1 MFLLWSCIIL
11 KLWYLFNSNGCEVK
25 TKSKLN
31 YYHQGLNNLVSLE
44 VILTLPIFKLILIGT
59 EMILTAYRIVKSL
72 AVSAGLLNVAVLVV
86 FCLLVW
92 VFLKCILLDLNRICG
107 LSQFL
112 LLFHIRFSS
121 FLGSMGNI
129 IKVAWFAA
137 WYEVSVTNP
146 AGAECCGSWMVLR
159 KQPSL
164 EGRRLWE

>member
-1 MFLLWSCIIL
+1 M
-11 KLWYLFNSNGCEVK
+11 
-25 TKSKLN
+25 
-31 YYHQGLNNLVSLE
+31 VSLE

-92 VFLKCILLDLNRICG
+92 VFLKCVLLDLNRICG

-121 FLGSMGNI
+121 FLGSVGNI
-129 IKVAWFAA
+129 IKVA
-137 WYEVSVTNP
+137 
-146 AGAECCGSWMVLR
+146 
-159 KQPSL
+159 
-164 EGRRLWE
+164 